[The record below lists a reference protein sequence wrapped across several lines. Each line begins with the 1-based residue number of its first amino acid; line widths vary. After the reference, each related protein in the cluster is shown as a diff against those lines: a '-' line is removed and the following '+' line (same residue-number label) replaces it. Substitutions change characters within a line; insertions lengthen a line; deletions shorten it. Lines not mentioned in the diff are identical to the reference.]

1 MEKLGMSA
9 RKTFFARNLI
19 EWKYLVHNGNM
30 EKVFESL
37 TNIIGKQ
44 SDGEKS
50 NSKKSNEAVLNNQL
64 QSATQASVMTSLP
77 STLASMT
84 SFQPRTLPNFGLP
97 RLDLHQMQAAHQA
110 ALNNAGN
117 NPLSP
122 AATNSINQANAAA
135 LAMFP
140 AFQQFRG
147 LK

>member
-1 MEKLGMSA
+1 M
-9 RKTFFARNLI
+9 
-19 EWKYLVHNGNM
+19 KYLVHNGNM
-30 EKVFESL
+30 EKVLESL
-37 TNIIGKQ
+37 TNMIGKQ
-44 SDGEKS
+44 SADCEKS
-50 NSKKSNEAVLNNQL
+50 NSKKSNEAVNQL
-64 QSATQASVMTSLP
+64 QSATQASMMTSLP

-110 ALNNAGN
+110 ALNQAGN

>member
-1 MEKLGMSA
+1 M
-9 RKTFFARNLI
+9 
-19 EWKYLVHNGNM
+19 KYLVHNGNM
-30 EKVFESL
+30 EKVLESL
-37 TNIIGKQ
+37 TNMIGKQ
-44 SDGEKS
+44 SVDCEKS
-50 NSKKSNEAVLNNQL
+50 NSKKSNEAVNQL
-64 QSATQASVMTSLP
+64 QSATQASMMTSLP

-110 ALNNAGN
+110 ALNQAGN

>member
-1 MEKLGMSA
+1 
-9 RKTFFARNLI
+9 
-19 EWKYLVHNGNM
+19 M
-30 EKVFESL
+30 EKVLESL
-37 TNIIGKQ
+37 TNMIGKQ
-44 SDGEKS
+44 SDAEKS
-50 NSKKSNEAVLNNQL
+50 NSKKSNESALNAQL
-64 QSATQASVMTSLP
+64 QAASQASAMTSLP

-84 SFQPRTLPNFGLP
+84 SFQPRALPNFGLP

-122 AATNSINQANAAA
+122 TATNSINQANAAA

>member
-1 MEKLGMSA
+1 
-9 RKTFFARNLI
+9 
-19 EWKYLVHNGNM
+19 M

-84 SFQPRTLPNFGLP
+84 SFQPRNDANNTIGL
-97 RLDLHQMQAAHQA
+97 LK
-110 ALNNAGN
+110 
-117 NPLSP
+117 
-122 AATNSINQANAAA
+122 NSTKMN
-135 LAMFP
+135 
-140 AFQQFRG
+140 
-147 LK
+147 

>member
-1 MEKLGMSA
+1 M
-9 RKTFFARNLI
+9 
-19 EWKYLVHNGNM
+19 KYLVHNGNM
-30 EKVFESL
+30 EKVLESL
-37 TNIIGKQ
+37 TNMIGKQ
-44 SDGEKS
+44 SADGEKS
-50 NSKKSNEAVLNNQL
+50 NSKKSNEAVNQL

-110 ALNNAGN
+110 ALNQAGN

>member
-1 MEKLGMSA
+1 
-9 RKTFFARNLI
+9 
-19 EWKYLVHNGNM
+19 M

-84 SFQPRTLPNFGLP
+84 SLP
-97 RLDLHQMQAAHQA
+97 RLDLHQM
-110 ALNNAGN
+110 L
-117 NPLSP
+117 LSSP
-122 AATNSINQANAAA
+122 AATNSINQANSAA

-140 AFQQFRG
+140 AFQQFYG
-147 LK
+147 LT

>member
-1 MEKLGMSA
+1 
-9 RKTFFARNLI
+9 
-19 EWKYLVHNGNM
+19 M
-30 EKVFESL
+30 EKVLESL
-37 TNIIGKQ
+37 TNMIGKQ
-44 SDGEKS
+44 SADGEKS
-50 NSKKSNEAVLNNQL
+50 NSKKSNEAVNQL

-110 ALNNAGN
+110 ALNQAGN